1 MIDGLLLAISEAAL
15 FLRKV
20 RKHSRFY
27 IRFAFYLLT
36 VNLCYSAVKFFES
49 TQAQEMFGGGLRLD
63 ILVGILA
70 FLLMFFTFL
79 CIADIVVSLVRM
91 FYRDNKKIPLI
102 DENRMNQSLWLYDF
116 VYILIF
122 FIEPAFIESG
132 KIFGH

>member
-20 RKHSRFY
+20 RKHSKFY
-27 IRFAFYLLT
+27 VRFAFYLLT
-36 VNLCYSAVKFFES
+36 VNVCYSAVKFFES
-49 TQAQEMFGGGLRLD
+49 TRAQEMFGESLRLEM
-63 ILVGILA
+63 LVAILA

-102 DENRMNQSLWLYDF
+102 DENYLNQSLWLYDF

-122 FIEPAFIESG
+122 FIEPAIMEARKLVG
-132 KIFGH
+132 